1 MTTKRST
8 AVSGFDPAAPT
19 LQTVWDWRAAGNF
32 IGGGTG
38 TGLLLVTTVAALT
51 GTAILVP
58 SLVGLAFVALGLSLV
73 WLEIGRPLRAL
84 HVFFHPQTSWMT
96 REASVAGPLMLIGVL
111 TLWFQALGL
120 MLALG
125 LLAAI
130 FLYCQARILHA
141 SRGIP
146 VWRTPRIVPLI
157 LITGVAEGAGVFLVI
172 LPLLPI
178 ETLAGAE
185 RAAQVLLLAFAVLR
199 FGAWRS
205 YRAGLEGDA
214 PLAALEV
221 LKSSEAVV
229 SMIGSLA
236 PAALVIAALMV
247 PGYATEL
254 GVVAGVLAVIGGW
267 FLKYIIIT
275 RASYNQGY
283 ALVHTPAR
291 GGGKPGP
298 GTKPGW

>member
-1 MTTKRST
+1 MS
-8 AVSGFDPAAPT
+8 FNPAAPT

-38 TGLLLVTTVAALT
+38 TGLLLVTAVAALT
-51 GTAILVP
+51 GTAVFVP
-58 SLVGLAFVALGLSLV
+58 SLVGLAFVAVGLSLV

-84 HVFFHPQTSWMT
+84 NVFFHPQTSWMT
-96 REASVAGPLMLIGVL
+96 REASVAGPLMLVGLL
-111 TLWFQALGL
+111 TLWLEWYGL
-120 MLALG
+120 MLLLA
-125 LLAAI
+125 LLAAA

-157 LITGVAEGAGVFLVI
+157 IATGVLEGAAVFLVF
-172 LPLLPI
+172 LPLLPA
-178 ETLAGAE
+178 ESLAGAE
-185 RAAQVLLLAFAVLR
+185 RAAQVLLLAFAILR
-199 FGAWRS
+199 FGAWRT
-205 YRAGLEGDA
+205 YRSGLEGDA
-214 PLAALEV
+214 PLAALAV
-221 LKSSEAVV
+221 LKSADSVV
-229 SMIGSLA
+229 TLIGSIA
-236 PAALVIAALMV
+236 PALLVIGALMT
-247 PGYATEL
+247 PKLSTEL
-254 GVVAGVLAVIGGW
+254 GVAAGVLAAISGW

-283 ALVHTPAR
+283 ALTRTPAR

>member
-1 MTTKRST
+1 MS
-8 AVSGFDPAAPT
+8 FNPAAPT

-32 IGGGTG
+32 IGGGSG
-38 TGLLLVTTVAALT
+38 TGLLLVTAVAALT
-51 GTAILVP
+51 GSAVLIP
-58 SLVGLAFVALGLSLV
+58 SLIGLAFVALGLSLV

-96 REASVAGPLMLIGVL
+96 REASVAGPLMLVGLL
-111 TLWFQALGL
+111 TLWLQWLGL
-120 MLALG
+120 VIVLA
-125 LLAAI
+125 LLAAL

-157 LITGVAEGAGVFLVI
+157 ITTGVLEGAALFLVF
-172 LPLLPI
+172 LPLLPT

-199 FGAWRS
+199 FGSWRS
-205 YRAGLEGDA
+205 YRSGLEGDA
-214 PLAALEV
+214 PIAALEV
-221 LKSSEAVV
+221 LKGSETVV
-229 SMIGSLA
+229 TVIGSVA
-236 PAALVIAALMV
+236 PALLVIGALMA
-247 PGYATEL
+247 PQFSAEL
-254 GVVAGVLAVIGGW
+254 GVTAGLLAAISGW
-267 FLKYIIIT
+267 FLKFMIIT

-283 ALVHTPAR
+283 ALARTPAR